1 MPPTL
6 LCFTCKHY
14 GSSHRWQ
21 SGPHGSGCWKSCVRP
36 NFPPKEL
43 MHRSCLRF
51 SVLLVFGIIAARPL
65 LMSQESNATAT
76 PVHMVVTAE
85 ARHGADV
92 PPVQKEDVMVYQ
104 GRDRVKTADWI
115 PLQGDHAGLELF
127 LLLDD
132 ASGSSLGSQLE
143 DLRRFINSQPP
154 TTKIGVGYMRNGTVD
169 VVQNLT
175 EDHTKAA
182 KSLRLPFGDAGV
194 NASPYFSVSDLI
206 KRWPEVPERREIL
219 MVSDGIDRYGP
230 GGASDPYVDQA
241 VEQAQRAGI
250 VVFSIYSPGTG
261 HVGHSLWRVNWG
273 QNYLSQIS
281 DETGGESFY
290 LGSGSPVSFSPYLD
304 DLGRRLLH
312 QYLLTFLAKPVKKSG
327 MQSVK
332 LRTEVSN
339 AELVAADS
347 VYVPASE

>member
-1 MPPTL
+1 M
-6 LCFTCKHY
+6 
-14 GSSHRWQ
+14 GRSS
-21 SGPHGSGCWKSCVRP
+21 
-36 NFPPKEL
+36 
-43 MHRSCLRF
+43 LRF
-51 SVLLVFGIIAARPL
+51 NVLLVIGIIAATPSL
-65 LMSQESNATAT
+65 LKAQEAPATGT

-85 ARHGADV
+85 AHHGADA
-92 PPVQKEDVMVYQ
+92 PVIQKEDVMVYQ
-104 GRDRVKTADWI
+104 GRDRVKTTDWI
-115 PLQGDHAGLELF
+115 PLQGDRAGLELF

-143 DLRRFINSQPP
+143 DLRRFITSQPVM
-154 TTKIGVGYMRNGTVD
+154 TRIGVGYMRNGTVD
-169 VVQNLT
+169 IVQNLT

-206 KRWPEVPERREIL
+206 KRWPETPVRREIL

-250 VVFSIYSPGTG
+250 VIFSIYTPGAG
-261 HVGHSLWRVNWG
+261 HFGHSFWRINWG
-273 QNYLSQIS
+273 QNYLSQLS

-290 LGSGSPVSFSPYLD
+290 LGSEAPVSFSPYLD

-312 QYLLTFLAKPVKKSG
+312 QYLLTFLAKPVKKAG

-332 LRTEVSN
+332 LRTEVPN
-339 AELVAADS
+339 AELVSADR
-347 VYVPASE
+347 V

>member
-1 MPPTL
+1 MDRSGFRRTSFFIIGVIAVTSTL
-6 LCFTCKHY
+6 LK
-14 GSSHRWQ
+14 
-21 SGPHGSGCWKSCVRP
+21 
-36 NFPPKEL
+36 
-43 MHRSCLRF
+43 
-51 SVLLVFGIIAARPL
+51 A
-65 LMSQESNATAT
+65 QESPATGT
-76 PVHMVVTAE
+76 PVHMIVTAE
-85 ARHGADV
+85 ARHGTDV
-92 PPVQKEDVMVYQ
+92 PVIQKEDVMVYQ
-104 GRDRVKTADWI
+104 GRDHVKTTDWI
-115 PLQGDHAGLELF
+115 PLQGDRAALELF

-143 DLRRFINSQPP
+143 DLRRFINSQPS
-154 TTKIGVGYMRNGTVD
+154 TTRIGVGYMRNGTVD
-169 VVQNLT
+169 MVQNLT
-175 EDHTKAA
+175 DDHNKAA

-194 NASPYFSVSDLI
+194 NGSPYFSVSDLI
-206 KRWPEVPERREIL
+206 KRWPEAPVRREIL

-250 VVFSIYSPGTG
+250 VIFSIYSPGAG
-261 HVGHSLWRVNWG
+261 HFGHSFWRINWG
-273 QNYLSQIS
+273 QNNLSQLS

-290 LGSGSPVSFSPYLD
+290 LGSEAPVSFSPYLD
-304 DLGRRLLH
+304 DLSRRLLH
-312 QYLLTFLAKPVKKSG
+312 QYLLTFQAKPVKKAG

>member
-1 MPPTL
+1 MD
-6 LCFTCKHY
+6 
-14 GSSHRWQ
+14 
-21 SGPHGSGCWKSCVRP
+21 
-36 NFPPKEL
+36 
-43 MHRSCLRF
+43 RSCLRLT
-51 SVLLVFGIIAARPL
+51 VLLVLGVLTATSTL
-65 LMSQESNATAT
+65 LKGQQSPATGT

-92 PPVQKEDVMVYQ
+92 PVIQKEDVMVYQ
-104 GRDRVKTADWI
+104 GRDRVKTTDWI
-115 PLQGDHAGLELF
+115 PLQGDHAELELF

-143 DLRRFINSQPP
+143 DLRRFTNSQPA
-154 TTKIGVGYMRNGTVD
+154 TTRIGVGYMRNGTVD
-169 VVQNLT
+169 ILQDLT
-175 EDHTKAA
+175 DDHNKAA

-194 NASPYFSVSDLI
+194 NASPYFSISDLI
-206 KRWPEVPERREIL
+206 KRWPEAPVRREIL

-250 VVFSIYSPGTG
+250 VIFSIYSPGAG
-261 HVGHSLWRVNWG
+261 HFGHSFWRINWG
-273 QNYLSQIS
+273 QNYLSQLS

-290 LGSGSPVSFSPYLD
+290 LGSEAPVSFSPYLD
-304 DLGRRLLH
+304 DLSRRLLH
-312 QYLLTFLAKPVKKSG
+312 QYLLTFLAKPVKKAG
-327 MQSVK
+327 MQGVK
-332 LRTEVSN
+332 VRTEVSN